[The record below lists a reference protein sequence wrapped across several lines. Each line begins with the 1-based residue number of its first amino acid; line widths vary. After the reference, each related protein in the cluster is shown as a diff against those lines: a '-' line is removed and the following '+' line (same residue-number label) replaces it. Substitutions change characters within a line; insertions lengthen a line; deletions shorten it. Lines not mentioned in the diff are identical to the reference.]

1 MRQTVAMLHEDINEV
16 TEAEGATFYLPK
28 RKLKIVKVVGL
39 IMMVVS
45 AIPLFIGYQ
54 FVVEPFQDFMEK
66 DDYFSLIF
74 AIVGLVPAII
84 GLLLFLAGFG
94 LLFSSS
100 RSRISIDYYHI
111 KTREYFGLFYKTWT
125 FDRNDIVSIAI
136 ETANQGSR
144 SGSQP
149 IKTQDMNLWAITCQK
164 KGNEKG
170 PILAPGYDRA
180 LLESL
185 AERLRDELAVPIVDA
200 PSTPFSAE
208 PASENNTTSE
218 AKILTQEVPEQPSG
232 SKIVFEEQADGIAI
246 RVPPAGVIKGS
257 KGLFFFALFWNI
269 FVICMVG
276 GLGYAALTGDDEAWF
291 GLLFMLIFV
300 AVGVGTMLG
309 ALNMGRRSAD
319 ILLMRSDT
327 LIKRRGIFGE
337 KVSEILTPDLTEICI
352 GPSGLEVNGRPV
364 HELQFHTSSG
374 KAIGLLSQL
383 KDEEIRWLAALLQN
397 KLVQLK

>member
-1 MRQTVAMLHEDINEV
+1 MLHDDINEV

-39 IMMVVS
+39 ILMVVA

-54 FVVEPFQDFMEK
+54 FVVEPFQSFLEK

-74 AIVGLVPAII
+74 AIVGLVPATI
-84 GLLLFLAGFG
+84 GLLLFLAG
-94 LLFSSS
+94 LSLIFSSS
-100 RSRISIDYYHI
+100 RSRISIDYYNI
-111 KTREYFGLFYKTWT
+111 KVREYFGMFYKTWT
-125 FDRNDIVSIAI
+125 FDRNEIVSIAI
-136 ETANQGSR
+136 ETASQGSR
-144 SGSQP
+144 SGAQH
-149 IKTQDMNLWAITCQK
+149 IKTHDMNYWAITCQK

-170 PILAPGYDRA
+170 PVIAPGYERA

-208 PASENNTTSE
+208 RSSENYQNTVAAPNIE
-218 AKILTQEVPEQPSG
+218 IDVPEQPSG
-232 SKIVFEEQADGIAI
+232 SKIAFEEQADGIAV
-246 RVPPAGVIKGS
+246 RVPPAGLIKGS
-257 KGLFFFALFWNI
+257 KGLFFFSLFWNI

-319 ILLMRSDT
+319 ILLMRSDV

-337 KVSEILTPDLTEICI
+337 KVSEMLTSDLTNICL
-352 GPSGLEVNGRPV
+352 GPSGMEVNNRPV
-364 HELQFHTSSG
+364 NELQFHTNAG

-383 KDEEIRWLAALLQN
+383 SDEEIRWLAALLQQ
-397 KLVQLK
+397 KLMQLK